1 MQKKA
6 RISLKTN
13 DDNIEYN
20 KAIEFK
26 NNKINYLED
35 DNTNVLF
42 DIDKKLLIRDT
53 KDIYLEYDF
62 LNKKGLIYIKKLK
75 SETSVGI
82 EVEKIIIEDSLIEII
97 YNIDNN
103 NYHYMMEME

>member
-1 MQKKA
+1 MQKQA

-62 LNKKGLIYIKKLK
+62 LNKKGLIYIKELK
-75 SETSVGI
+75 SESSVDI
-82 EVEKIIIEDSLIEII
+82 EVEKIIIEGSLIEII
-97 YNIDNN
+97 YNVDNN
-103 NYHYMMEME
+103 NYHYMIEME

>member
-1 MQKKA
+1 MQKQA

-35 DNTNVLF
+35 ATTNVLF

-62 LNKKGLIYIKKLK
+62 LNKKGLIYIKELK
-75 SETSVGI
+75 SESSVDI

-97 YNIDNN
+97 YNVDNN
-103 NYHYMMEME
+103 NYHYMIEME